1 MDSSDQRLGRSP
13 PFFTGCVTRFCA
25 VVCALLGATFWLPPA
40 SADEIRFASRR
51 DWQAWPLPGTVE
63 LTPQGA
69 LKPVAV
75 RRDINAVLNAAAFG
89 GGIRRAGSNLRD
101 ALLVMDGDRSTG
113 WHPHLDDPPE
123 SWTIEVDLGRGV
135 SARRVKLIFDPQGP
149 APSLFD
155 LLLSTGEHAVDEVDN
170 PIAEAVIYRQRER
183 FKENTRHEI
192 TYELDQS
199 FHTPIQYVRL
209 DLLALEPNT
218 RLLEVEVEAIGDNI
232 ALGMLE
238 RGGNLEVVLDAFVTQ
253 DLMPLGNA
261 QVLIDGDLSTRWF
274 VQRTI
279 QAERDVFSHIVLD
292 LGATY
297 FIDKLKIVGGVVA
310 RPGGGITAGSGQVI
324 DFFITRRSFGFN
336 FYEVLGSDGSVAPDG
351 TLIWQKY
358 YSGTATRH
366 VKEVT
371 GAATH
376 EFGLVPTRFIR
387 VLWKSWDASNRWAF
401 RGFAEELQVFG
412 EGFPQNL
419 EFRSHLIDFQSPK
432 SLNALSWEADVPPGT
447 RLELRSRS
455 GNEVENLLTYY
466 DKNGKEVTEKRYDK
480 LIPSFKGPIDTSRV
494 IGDDWS
500 AWSKLYAF
508 SGQEFQ
514 SPSPRRYAQLQ
525 MRMVTADPSV
535 ALQLDALSIAF
546 SDPLSERAVSEI
558 FPIHVLPGEETEF
571 RFFLRPRETK
581 ASGFDRLVLE
591 TPAPTRFIGALVND
605 TPLEVTDQPVE
616 AGFAVTFPQPL
627 RDNDI
632 VELRFAAQVFQQSTP
647 FVLFI
652 QDARTE
658 DSSRQRV
665 DPGDATDQVAS
676 STNVVGLPVARD
688 LLLNVVFDT
697 EVLTPNGDGINDALA
712 VHADV
717 INILEPRPWHLR
729 LYDLAGHALVER
741 SQAVTAGA
749 QHFTWDG
756 RDRAGQLVPPGLYV
770 LELHLDGDAHQQRV
784 RRVVAVVY

>member
-1 MDSSDQRLGRSP
+1 MDSFGR
-13 PFFTGCVTRFCA
+13 FVLCLCG
-25 VVCALLGATFWLPPA
+25 VVCASFSVPSA

-63 LTPQGA
+63 LTPQGG
-69 LKPVAV
+69 LKPIAA
-75 RRDINAVLNAAAFG
+75 RRNINAALNAADFG
-89 GGIRRAGSNLRD
+89 GGIRQAGSNLGD
-101 ALLVMDGDRSTG
+101 APLVMDGDLATG
-113 WHPHLDDPPE
+113 WHPHLDDPPG

-135 SARRVKLIFDPQGP
+135 SAHRVKLIFDPQGP
-149 APSLFD
+149 APALFD

-170 PIAEAVIYRQRER
+170 PIAGTVIYRQRER

-218 RLLEVEVEAIGDNI
+218 RLLEVEVEALGDNL
-232 ALGMLE
+232 ALGTLE

-253 DLMPLGNA
+253 DLIPLGNA
-261 QVLIDGDLSTRWF
+261 RVLIDGDLSTRWF
-274 VQRTI
+274 VRRTI
-279 QAERDVFSHIVLD
+279 QAERDVFSHIILD

-297 FIDKLKIVGGVVA
+297 FVDRLKIVGGVVA
-310 RPGGGITAGSGQVI
+310 RPGGGITAGSGRVI

-336 FYEVLGSDGSVAPDG
+336 FYEVLGSDGAVAPDG

-358 YSGTATRH
+358 YSGTANDY
-366 VKEVT
+366 VKQVT

-419 EFRSHLIDFQSPK
+419 EFRSHIMDFQSPK
-432 SLNALSWEADVPPGT
+432 SLNDLSWEADIPPDT
-447 RLELRSRS
+447 RLEIRSRS

-466 DKNGKEVTEKRYDK
+466 DKNGKEVTERRYNK

-494 IGDDWS
+494 IGGDWS

-525 MRMVTADPSV
+525 MRMVTEDPSV

-546 SDPLSERAVSEI
+546 SDPLSQQAVSEI
-558 FPIHVLPGEETEF
+558 FPTQVLPGEETEF
-571 RFFLRPRETK
+571 RFFLRPRETR
-581 ASGFDRLVLE
+581 ASGFDRLVVE
-591 TPAPTRFIGALVND
+591 TPTSARFIRALVND
-605 TPLEVTDQPVE
+605 APLEVEDQPVE

-627 RDNDI
+627 RDNDL

-658 DSSRQRV
+658 DASRQRV

-697 EVLTPNGDGINDALA
+697 EVLTPNGDGINDVLA
-712 VHADV
+712 VRADV

-729 LYDLAGHALVER
+729 LYDLTGYALVER

-749 QHFTWDG
+749 QDFTWDG
-756 RDRAGQLVPPGLYV
+756 RDRAGQLVPPGLYL

-784 RRVVAVVY
+784 RRVISVVY

>member
-1 MDSSDQRLGRSP
+1 MDAVGRRRIAIRRSASQIVQS
-13 PFFTGCVTRFCA
+13 F
-25 VVCALLGATFWLPPA
+25 VCALLGAICWLPSA
-40 SADEIRFASRR
+40 SADEIRFTSRR

-63 LTPQGA
+63 LTPQGG
-69 LKPVAV
+69 LKPIAA
-75 RRDINAVLNAAAFG
+75 RRDINASLNAEAFG

-101 ALLVMDGDRSTG
+101 APLVMDGDLSTG

-123 SWTIEVDLGRGV
+123 SWNIEVDLGRGV
-135 SARRVKLIFDPQGP
+135 SARRVKLSFDPQGP
-149 APSLFD
+149 APALFD

-170 PIAEAVIYRQRER
+170 PIAGTVIYRQRER

-209 DLLALEPNT
+209 DLLALEPDT
-218 RLLEVEVEAIGDNI
+218 RLLEVEVEALGDNL
-232 ALGMLE
+232 ALGTLE

-253 DLMPLGNA
+253 DLIPLGNA
-261 QVLIDGDLSTRWF
+261 RVLIDGDLSTRWF
-274 VQRTI
+274 VRRTI
-279 QAERDVFSHIVLD
+279 QAERDVFSHIILD

-297 FIDKLKIVGGVVA
+297 FVDKLKIVGGVVA
-310 RPGGGITAGSGQVI
+310 RPGGGITAGSGRVI

-336 FYEVLGSDGSVAPDG
+336 FYEVLGSDGSIAPDG

-358 YSGTATRH
+358 YSGTANEY
-366 VKEVT
+366 VKQVT

-412 EGFPQNL
+412 AGFPQNL
-419 EFRSHLIDFQSPK
+419 EFRSHIIDFQSPK
-432 SLNALSWEADVPPGT
+432 SLNALSWEADIPPGA
-447 RLELRSRS
+447 RLEIRSRS

-466 DKNGKEVTEKRYDK
+466 DKNGKEVTERRYDK

-494 IGDDWS
+494 IGGDWS

-514 SPSPRRYAQLQ
+514 SPSPRHYAQLQ
-525 MRMVTADPSV
+525 MRMVTEDPSV
-535 ALQLDALSIAF
+535 ALQLNALSIAF
-546 SDPLSERAVSEI
+546 SDPLSQRAVSEI
-558 FPIHVLPGEETEF
+558 FPTEVPPGEETEF
-571 RFFLRPRETK
+571 RFFLRPRETR
-581 ASGFDRLVLE
+581 ASGFDRLVVE
-591 TPAPTRFIGALVND
+591 TPTPARFIRALVND
-605 TPLEVTDQPVE
+605 APLEVEDQPVE

-627 RDNDI
+627 RDNDL

-658 DSSRQRV
+658 DVSRQRV

-697 EVLTPNGDGINDALA
+697 AVLTPNGDSINDVLA
-712 VHADV
+712 VGADV

-741 SQAVTAGA
+741 SQTVTAGA
-749 QHFTWDG
+749 QDFAWNG
-756 RDRAGQLVPPGLYV
+756 RDQAGQLVPPGLYL

-784 RRVVAVVY
+784 RRVVSVVY

>member
-1 MDSSDQRLGRSP
+1 MAIFVKSRY
-13 PFFTGCVTRFCA
+13 CVLICTVLSVPA
-25 VVCALLGATFWLPPA
+25 A

-51 DWQAWPLPGTVE
+51 DWQAWSLPGTVE

-69 LKPVAV
+69 LKPVAA
-75 RRDINAVLNAAAFG
+75 RRDINAALNAAAFG
-89 GGIRRAGSNLRD
+89 GGIRAAGSNLR
-101 ALLVMDGDRSTG
+101 AAPLVMDGDLSTG
-113 WHPHLDDPPE
+113 WSPRMDDPPE
-123 SWTIEVDLGRGV
+123 NWNIEVDLGRGV

-149 APSLFD
+149 APALFN

-170 PIAEAVIYRQRER
+170 PIAGTVIYRQRER

-209 DLLALEPNT
+209 DLLALDPNT
-218 RLLEVEVEAIGDNI
+218 RLLEVEVEALGDNL
-232 ALGMLE
+232 ALGTLE

-253 DLMPLGNA
+253 DLIPLGNA
-261 QVLIDGDLSTRWF
+261 RVLIDGDLSTRWF
-274 VQRTI
+274 VRRTI
-279 QAERDVFSHIVLD
+279 QAERDVFSHIILD

-297 FIDKLKIVGGVVA
+297 FVDKLKIVGGVVA
-310 RPGGGITAGSGQVI
+310 RPGGGITGGSGRFV
-324 DFFITRRSFGFN
+324 DFFVTLRSFGFN

-358 YSGTATRH
+358 YSGTANDY
-366 VKEVT
+366 VKKVT

-419 EFRSHLIDFQSPK
+419 EFRSHIMDFQSTK

-447 RLELRSRS
+447 RLEIRSRS

-466 DKNGKEVTEKRYDK
+466 DKNGKEVTERKYNK

-494 IGDDWS
+494 IGGDWS

-514 SPSPRRYAQLQ
+514 SPSPRRYAQIQ
-525 MRMVTADPSV
+525 MRMVTEDPSV

-546 SDPLSERAVSEI
+546 SDPLSQRAVSEI
-558 FPIHVLPGEETEF
+558 FPTEVMPGKETEF

-581 ASGFDRLVLE
+581 ASGFDHLVVE
-591 TPAPTRFIGALVND
+591 TPTPTRFIRALVND
-605 TPLEVTDQPVE
+605 APLEVENEPVE

-627 RDNDI
+627 RDNDL

-658 DSSRQRV
+658 DVSRQRV

-688 LLLNVVFDT
+688 LLLNVVLDA

-712 VHADV
+712 VRADV

-729 LYDLAGHALVER
+729 LYDLAGHALVAR
-741 SQAVTAGA
+741 SQAVTAGTRD
-749 QHFTWDG
+749 FTWDG
-756 RDRAGQLVPPGLYV
+756 RDQAGQLVPPGLYV

-784 RRVVAVVY
+784 RRVVSVVY

>member
-1 MDSSDQRLGRSP
+1 MAIFVKCLTRY
-13 PFFTGCVTRFCA
+13 CVLVGTVLSVLSA
-25 VVCALLGATFWLPPA
+25 N
-40 SADEIRFASRR
+40 ADELRFASRR

-69 LKPVAV
+69 LKPIAA
-75 RRDINAVLNAAAFG
+75 RRDINAALNAAAFG
-89 GGIRRAGSNLRD
+89 GGIRAAGSNLR
-101 ALLVMDGDRSTG
+101 AAPLVMDGDLSTG
-113 WHPHLDDPPE
+113 WHPLMDDPPE
-123 SWTIEVDLGRGV
+123 SWNIEVDLGRGV
-135 SARRVKLIFDPQGP
+135 SAHRVKLIFDPQGP
-149 APSLFD
+149 APALFD

-170 PIAEAVIYRQRER
+170 PIAGTVIYRQRER

-218 RLLEVEVEAIGDNI
+218 RLLEVEVEALGDNL
-232 ALGMLE
+232 ALGTLE

-253 DLMPLGNA
+253 DLIPLGNA
-261 QVLIDGDLSTRWF
+261 RVLIDGDLSTRWF
-274 VQRTI
+274 VRRTI

-297 FIDKLKIVGGVVA
+297 FVDKLKIVGGVVA
-310 RPGGGITAGSGQVI
+310 RPGGGITGGSGRFV
-324 DFFITRRSFGFN
+324 DFFVTLRSFGFN
-336 FYEVLGSDGSVAPDG
+336 FYEVLGSDGSLAPDG

-358 YSGTATRH
+358 YSGTANDY
-366 VKEVT
+366 VKKVT

-419 EFRSHLIDFQSPK
+419 EFRSHIMDFQRTK
-432 SLNALSWEADVPPGT
+432 SLNAVSWEADIPPGT
-447 RLELRSRS
+447 RLEIRSRS

-466 DKNGKEVTEKRYDK
+466 DKNGKEVTERKYNK

-494 IGDDWS
+494 IGGDWS

-525 MRMVTADPSV
+525 MRMVTEDPSV
-535 ALQLDALSIAF
+535 ALQLDALTIAF

-558 FPIHVLPGEETEF
+558 FPTEVRPGEETEF
-571 RFFLRPRETK
+571 RFFLRPRQTK
-581 ASGFDRLVLE
+581 ASGFDRLVVE
-591 TPAPTRFIGALVND
+591 TPTPTRFIRALVND
-605 TPLEVTDQPVE
+605 EPLEVENEPVE

-627 RDNDI
+627 RDDDL

-658 DSSRQRV
+658 DVSRQRV

-688 LLLNVVFDT
+688 LLLNVVFDN

-712 VHADV
+712 IRADV

-741 SQAVTAGA
+741 SQAVTAGT
-749 QHFTWDG
+749 QDFTWDG
-756 RDRAGQLVPPGLYV
+756 RDQAGQLVPPGLYL

-784 RRVVAVVY
+784 RRVISVVY

>member
-1 MDSSDQRLGRSP
+1 MASCDPRLSSW
-13 PFFTGCVTRFCA
+13 CVTRYGA
-25 VVCALLGATFWLPPA
+25 VICALLGWLPPA
-40 SADEIRFASRR
+40 SADELRFASRR
-51 DWQAWPLPGTVE
+51 DWQAWSLPGTVE
-63 LTPQGA
+63 LTPQGG

-75 RRDINAVLNAAAFG
+75 RRDINAALNAAAFG

-101 ALLVMDGDRSTG
+101 TPLVMDGDRATG
-113 WHPHLDDPPE
+113 WRPHQDDPPA
-123 SWTIEVDLGRGV
+123 SWTLEVDLGRGV

-149 APSLFD
+149 APALFD

-170 PIAEAVIYRQRER
+170 PIAETVIYRQRER
-183 FKENTRHEI
+183 FKENTRHEV
-192 TYELDQS
+192 TYELDQP

-209 DLLALEPNT
+209 DLLALEPGT
-218 RLLEVEVEAIGDNI
+218 RLLEVKVEALGDNL
-232 ALGMLE
+232 ALWMLD

-253 DLMPLGNA
+253 DLIPLGNA

-274 VQRTI
+274 VRRTI
-279 QAERDVFSHIVLD
+279 QAERDVFSHIILD

-310 RPGGGITAGSGQVI
+310 RPGGGITAGSGRVI

-351 TLIWQKY
+351 SLIWQKY
-358 YSGTATRH
+358 YSGTASQH

-412 EGFPQNL
+412 EGFPHNL
-419 EFRSHLIDFQSPK
+419 EFRSHIMDFERVK
-432 SLNALSWEADVPPGT
+432 SLNALSWEADIPPGT

-455 GNEVENLLTYY
+455 GNQVENLLTYY
-466 DKNGKEVTEKRYDK
+466 DKNGKQVSKRRYDK
-480 LIPSFKGPIDTSRV
+480 LIPSFKGPIDTAEV

-508 SGQEFQ
+508 SGQAFQ

-525 MRMVTADPSV
+525 LRMVTADPSV

-546 SDPLSERAVSEI
+546 SDPLSQDAVSEI
-558 FPIHVLPGEETEF
+558 FPTEVLPGEETEF
-571 RFFLRPRETK
+571 RFFLRPRQTR
-581 ASGFDRLVLE
+581 ASGFDRLVVE
-591 TPAPTRFIGALVND
+591 TPTRTRFIRALVND
-605 TPLEVTDQPVE
+605 APSAVAAQPAE
-616 AGFAVTFPQPL
+616 AGFAVTFPQSL
-627 RDNDI
+627 RDDDL
-632 VELRFAAQVFQQSTP
+632 VELRFAARVFQQSTP

-658 DSSRQRV
+658 DASRQRV

-688 LLLNVVFDT
+688 LLLNVAFDAQ
-697 EVLTPNGDGINDALA
+697 VLTPNGDGINDALT
-712 VHADV
+712 VRADV
-717 INILEPRPWHLR
+717 INLLAPRPWHLR
-729 LYDLAGHALVER
+729 LYDLAGRVLVER
-741 SQAVTAGA
+741 TQAVTAGV

-756 RDRAGQLVPPGLYV
+756 RDQAGHRVPPGLYL

-784 RRVVAVVY
+784 RRVVSVVY

>member
-1 MDSSDQRLGRSP
+1 MAIFVKCLTRY
-13 PFFTGCVTRFCA
+13 CVLVGT
-25 VVCALLGATFWLPPA
+25 VLSVPPA
-40 SADEIRFASRR
+40 NADELRFASRR

-63 LTPQGA
+63 LTPQGG
-69 LKPVAV
+69 LKPIAA
-75 RRDINAVLNAAAFG
+75 RRDINAALNAAAFG
-89 GGIRRAGSNLRD
+89 GGIRAAGSNLR
-101 ALLVMDGDRSTG
+101 AAPLVMDGDLSTG
-113 WHPHLDDPPE
+113 WSPRMDDPPE
-123 SWTIEVDLGRGV
+123 SWNIEVNLGRGV

-149 APSLFD
+149 APPLFD

-170 PIAEAVIYRQRER
+170 PIAGTVIYRQRER

-218 RLLEVEVEAIGDNI
+218 RLLEVEVEALGDNL
-232 ALGMLE
+232 ALGTLE

-253 DLMPLGNA
+253 DLIPLGNA
-261 QVLIDGDLSTRWF
+261 RVLIDGDLSTRWF
-274 VQRTI
+274 VRRTI
-279 QAERDVFSHIVLD
+279 QAERDVFSHIILD

-297 FIDKLKIVGGVVA
+297 FVDKLKIVGGVVA
-310 RPGGGITAGSGQVI
+310 RPGGGITAGSGRTI
-324 DFFITRRSFGFN
+324 AFFVTRRSFGFN

-358 YSGTATRH
+358 YSGTASEH
-366 VKEVT
+366 VKKVT

-419 EFRSHLIDFQSPK
+419 EFRSHIMDFQRTK
-432 SLNALSWEADVPPGT
+432 SLNVVSWEADVPPGT
-447 RLELRSRS
+447 RLEIRSRS

-466 DKNGKEVTEKRYDK
+466 DKNGKEVSKRRYDK

-494 IGDDWS
+494 IGGDWS

-525 MRMVTADPSV
+525 MRMVTEDPSV
-535 ALQLDALSIAF
+535 ALQLDALTIAF

-558 FPIHVLPGEETEF
+558 FPTEVLPGEETEF
-571 RFFLRPRETK
+571 RFFLRPRQTK
-581 ASGFDRLVLE
+581 ASGFDRLVVE
-591 TPAPTRFIGALVND
+591 TPTPTRFIRALVND
-605 TPLEVTDQPVE
+605 APLAVENEPVE

-627 RDNDI
+627 RDDDL

-658 DSSRQRV
+658 DVSRQRV
-665 DPGDATDQVAS
+665 GPGDATDQVAS

-688 LLLNVVFDT
+688 LLLNVVFDN
-697 EVLTPNGDGINDALA
+697 EVLTPNGDGINDAFA
-712 VHADV
+712 IRADV

-749 QHFTWDG
+749 QGFTWDG
-756 RDRAGQLVPPGLYV
+756 RDQAGQLVPPGLYL

-784 RRVVAVVY
+784 RRVISVVY

>member
-1 MDSSDQRLGRSP
+1 MDSSDQRVGRSVL
-13 PFFTGCVTRFCA
+13 FVGCV
-25 VVCALLGATFWLPPA
+25 VVCAFFSVPTAC
-40 SADEIRFASRR
+40 ADEIRFASRR

-69 LKPVAV
+69 LKPIVA
-75 RRDINAVLNAAAFG
+75 RRDINAALNAAAFG

-101 ALLVMDGDRSTG
+101 APLVMDGDRSTG
-113 WHPHLDDPPE
+113 WHPHLDDPPA
-123 SWTIEVDLGRGV
+123 SWNIEVDLGRGV

-149 APSLFD
+149 APALFD

-170 PIAEAVIYRQRER
+170 PIAGTVIYRRRER
-183 FKENTRHEI
+183 FKENVRHEI

-209 DLLALEPNT
+209 DLLALEPNI
-218 RLLEVEVEAIGDNI
+218 RLLEVEVEALGDNL
-232 ALGMLE
+232 ALGTLE

-253 DLMPLGNA
+253 DLIPLGNT

-274 VQRTI
+274 VRRTI

-297 FIDKLKIVGGVVA
+297 FVDKLKIVGGVVA
-310 RPGGGITAGSGQVI
+310 RPGGGITSGSGRTI
-324 DFFITRRSFGFN
+324 AFFITRRSFGFN

-358 YSGTATRH
+358 YSGTASEH
-366 VKEVT
+366 VKKVT
-371 GAATH
+371 GTATH

-419 EFRSHLIDFQSPK
+419 EFRSHIMDFQSPK
-432 SLNALSWEADVPPGT
+432 SLNALSWEADIPPST

-466 DKNGKEVTEKRYDK
+466 DKNGKEVTERKYNK
-480 LIPSFKGPIDTSRV
+480 LIPSFKGPIDTSQV
-494 IGDDWS
+494 IGGDWS

-525 MRMVTADPSV
+525 MRMVTEDPAV
-535 ALQLDALSIAF
+535 ALQLDELSIAF
-546 SDPLSERAVSEI
+546 SDPLSQSAVSEI
-558 FPIHVLPGEETEF
+558 FPTHVSPGEATEF

-581 ASGFDRLVLE
+581 ASGFNRLVLE
-591 TPAPTRFIGALVND
+591 TPTPTRFIGALVND
-605 TPLEVTDQPVE
+605 ASLEVTDQPVE
-616 AGFAVTFPQPL
+616 AGFAVTFPEPL
-627 RDNDI
+627 RDGDL

-658 DSSRQRV
+658 DASRQRV

-697 EVLTPNGDGINDALA
+697 EVLTPNGDGINDVLA
-712 VHADV
+712 VRAHV

-729 LYDLAGHALVER
+729 LYDLAGHALIER

-749 QHFTWDG
+749 QDFTWDG
-756 RDRAGQLVPPGLYV
+756 RDQAGQLVPPGLYV

-784 RRVVAVVY
+784 RRVISVVY

>member
-1 MDSSDQRLGRSP
+1 MDSSDRCLGHVL
-13 PFFTGCVTRFCA
+13 FTGCV
-25 VVCALLGATFWLPPA
+25 VVCAFFSASPA
-40 SADEIRFASRR
+40 SADEMRFASRR
-51 DWQAWPLPGTVE
+51 DWQTWPLPGTVE
-63 LTPQGA
+63 LTPQGG
-69 LKPVAV
+69 LKPVAA
-75 RRDINAVLNAAAFG
+75 RRDINATLNAAAFG
-89 GGIRRAGSNLRD
+89 GGIRSAGSNLRD
-101 ALLVMDGDRSTG
+101 ARLVMDGDLATG
-113 WHPHLDDPPE
+113 WSPHLDDPPE

-135 SARRVKLIFDPQGP
+135 SARRIKLIFDPQGP
-149 APSLFD
+149 APPLFD

-170 PIAEAVIYRQRER
+170 PIAESVIYRQRER

-218 RLLEVEVEAIGDNI
+218 RLLEVEVEALGDNL
-232 ALGMLE
+232 ALGTLE

-253 DLMPLGNA
+253 DLIPLGNA

-274 VQRTI
+274 VRRTI

-297 FIDKLKIVGGVVA
+297 FVDKLKIVGGVVA
-310 RPGGGITAGSGQVI
+310 RPGGGITAGSGRVI

-358 YSGTATRH
+358 YSGTASEH
-366 VKEVT
+366 VKQVI

-419 EFRSHLIDFQSPK
+419 DFRSHIIDFQSPK
-432 SLNALSWEADVPPGT
+432 SLNAVSWEADIPLGT

-455 GNEVENLLTYY
+455 GNEVENLLTYH
-466 DKNGKEVTEKRYDK
+466 DKNGKEVTERKYNK
-480 LIPSFKGPIDTSRV
+480 LIPSFKGPIDTSQV
-494 IGDDWS
+494 IGGDWS

-525 MRMVTADPSV
+525 MRMVTADPAV
-535 ALQLDALSIAF
+535 ALQLDELSITF
-546 SDPLSERAVSEI
+546 SDPLSQRAVSEI
-558 FPIHVLPGEETEF
+558 FPTQVLPGEETEF

-591 TPAPTRFIGALVND
+591 TPTPTRFIRALVND
-605 TPLEVTDQPVE
+605 EPLEVTDQPVE
-616 AGFAVTFPQPL
+616 AGFAVTFSQPL
-627 RDNDI
+627 RDNDL

-658 DSSRQRV
+658 DVSRQRV

-712 VHADV
+712 VRADV

-741 SQAVTAGA
+741 LQTVTAGA
-749 QHFTWDG
+749 QDFTWDG
-756 RDRAGQLVPPGLYV
+756 RDQAGQLVPPGLYV

-784 RRVVAVVY
+784 RRVVSVVY

>member
-1 MDSSDQRLGRSP
+1 MDSSDRCLGRSVL
-13 PFFTGCVTRFCA
+13 FTGCA
-25 VVCALLGATFWLPPA
+25 VVCAFLSVLPA
-40 SADEIRFASRR
+40 SADELRFASRR

-69 LKPVAV
+69 LKPIAA
-75 RRDINAVLNAAAFG
+75 RRDINAALNAGAFG

-101 ALLVMDGDRSTG
+101 APLVVDGDRSTG
-113 WHPHLDDPPE
+113 WSPHLDDPPE
-123 SWTIEVDLGRGV
+123 SWNIEVNLGRGV

-149 APSLFD
+149 APALFD

-170 PIAEAVIYRQRER
+170 PIAGTVVYRQRER

-209 DLLALEPNT
+209 ELLALEPNI
-218 RLLEVEVEAIGDNI
+218 RLLEVEVEALGDNL
-232 ALGMLE
+232 ALGTLE

-253 DLMPLGNA
+253 DLIPLGNA
-261 QVLIDGDLSTRWF
+261 RVLIDGDLSTRWF
-274 VQRTI
+274 VRRTI

-297 FIDKLKIVGGVVA
+297 FVDQLKIVGGVVA
-310 RPGGGITAGSGQVI
+310 RPGGGITGGSGRFV
-324 DFFITRRSFGFN
+324 DFFVTLRSFGFN
-336 FYEVLGSDGSVAPDG
+336 FYEVLGSDGSLAPDG

-358 YSGTATRH
+358 YSGTANEY
-366 VKEVT
+366 VKKVT
-371 GAATH
+371 GVATH

-419 EFRSHLIDFQSPK
+419 EFRSHIMDFQGPK
-432 SLNALSWEADVPPGT
+432 SFNAVSWEADIPPGT

-466 DKNGKEVTEKRYDK
+466 DKNGKEVTERKYNK
-480 LIPSFKGPIDTSRV
+480 LIPSFKGPIDTSQV
-494 IGDDWS
+494 IGGDWS

-525 MRMVTADPSV
+525 MRMVTEDPAV

-546 SDPLSERAVSEI
+546 SDPLSQRAVSEI
-558 FPIHVLPGEETEF
+558 FPTQVLPGEETEF
-571 RFFLRPRETK
+571 RFFLRPHETK
-581 ASGFDRLVLE
+581 ASGFDRLVVE
-591 TPAPTRFIGALVND
+591 TPTPTRFIRALVND
-605 TPLEVTDQPVE
+605 EPLEVTNQPVE

-627 RDNDI
+627 RDDDL

-658 DSSRQRV
+658 DASRQRV

-688 LLLNVVFDT
+688 LLLNIVFDA
-697 EVLTPNGDGINDALA
+697 EVLTPNGDGINDVLA
-712 VHADV
+712 VRADV

-729 LYDLAGHALVER
+729 LYDLAGYALVER

-749 QHFTWDG
+749 QDFTWDG
-756 RDRAGQLVPPGLYV
+756 RDQAGQLVPPGLYL
-770 LELHLDGDAHQQRV
+770 LELHLDGDAHQQRI
-784 RRVVAVVY
+784 RRVVSVVY

>member
-1 MDSSDQRLGRSP
+1 
-13 PFFTGCVTRFCA
+13 
-25 VVCALLGATFWLPPA
+25 
-40 SADEIRFASRR
+40 
-51 DWQAWPLPGTVE
+51 
-63 LTPQGA
+63 
-69 LKPVAV
+69 
-75 RRDINAVLNAAAFG
+75 
-89 GGIRRAGSNLRD
+89 
-101 ALLVMDGDRSTG
+101 MDGDRATG
-113 WHPHLDDPPE
+113 WRPQLDDPPAN
-123 SWTIEVDLGRGV
+123 WTLEIDLGRGV

-149 APSLFD
+149 APALFD

-170 PIAEAVIYRQRER
+170 PIAETVIYRQRER

-192 TYELDQS
+192 TYELDQP

-209 DLLALEPNT
+209 DLLALEPGT
-218 RLLEVEVEAIGDNI
+218 RLLEVEVEALGDNL
-232 ALGMLE
+232 ALWMLA

-253 DLMPLGNA
+253 DLIPLGNA

-274 VQRTI
+274 VRRTI

-351 TLIWQKY
+351 SLIWQKY
-358 YSGTATRH
+358 YAGTASQH

-412 EGFPQNL
+412 EGFPHNL
-419 EFRSHLIDFQSPK
+419 EFRSHIMDFERVK
-432 SLNALSWEADVPPGT
+432 SLNALSWEADIPPGT

-455 GNEVENLLTYY
+455 GNQVENLLTYY
-466 DKNGKEVTEKRYDK
+466 DKNGKQVSKRRYDK
-480 LIPSFKGPIDTSRV
+480 LIPSFKGPIDTAEV

-508 SGQEFQ
+508 SGQAFQ

-546 SDPLSERAVSEI
+546 SEPLSQRAVSEI
-558 FPIHVLPGEETEF
+558 FPTEVLPGEETEF
-571 RFFLRPRETK
+571 RFFLRPRQTR

-591 TPAPTRFIGALVND
+591 TPTPTRFMRALVND
-605 TPLEVTDQPVE
+605 APSEVAAEPVE

-627 RDNDI
+627 RDADL

-658 DSSRQRV
+658 DASRQRV
-665 DPGDATDQVAS
+665 DPGDATDQIAS

-688 LLLNVVFDT
+688 LLLNVAFDAQ
-697 EVLTPNGDGINDALA
+697 VLTPNGDGINDMLT
-712 VHADV
+712 VRADV
-717 INILEPRPWHLR
+717 INLLAPRPWHLR
-729 LYDLAGHALVER
+729 LYDLAGRVLVER
-741 SQAVTAGA
+741 TQAVTAGT

-756 RDRAGQLVPPGLYV
+756 RDQAGHRVPPGLY
-770 LELHLDGDAHQQRV
+770 LLDLHLDGDAHQQRV
-784 RRVVAVVY
+784 RRVISVVY

>member
-1 MDSSDQRLGRSP
+1 MDSSDRCLGRSVL
-13 PFFTGCVTRFCA
+13 FTGCV
-25 VVCALLGATFWLPPA
+25 VVCAFFSVPPA

-69 LKPVAV
+69 LKPIAA
-75 RRDINAVLNAAAFG
+75 RRNINASLNAEAFG

-101 ALLVMDGDRSTG
+101 APLVMDGDLSTG

-123 SWTIEVDLGRGV
+123 SWNIEVDLGRGV
-135 SARRVKLIFDPQGP
+135 SARRVKLIFDAEGP
-149 APSLFD
+149 APALFD

-170 PIAEAVIYRQRER
+170 PIAGTVVYRQRER

-218 RLLEVEVEAIGDNI
+218 RLLEVEVEALGDNL
-232 ALGMLE
+232 ALGTLE

-253 DLMPLGNA
+253 DLIPLGNA

-274 VQRTI
+274 VRRTI

-297 FIDKLKIVGGVVA
+297 FVDKLKIVGGVVA
-310 RPGGGITAGSGQVI
+310 RPGGGITAGSGRTI
-324 DFFITRRSFGFN
+324 AFFVTRRSFGFN

-351 TLIWQKY
+351 SLIWQKY
-358 YSGTATRH
+358 YSGTASEH
-366 VKEVT
+366 VKKVT

-376 EFGLVPTRFIR
+376 AFGLVPTRFIR
-387 VLWKSWDASNRWAF
+387 VLWKSWDASNRWVF

-419 EFRSHLIDFQSPK
+419 EFRSHIMDFQSPK
-432 SLNALSWEADVPPGT
+432 SLNALSWEADIPPGT

-466 DKNGKEVTEKRYDK
+466 DKNGKEVTKRRYDK
-480 LIPSFKGPIDTSRV
+480 LIASFKGPIDTSRV
-494 IGDDWS
+494 IGGDWS

-514 SPSPRRYAQLQ
+514 SPSPRRYAQIQ
-525 MRMVTADPSV
+525 MRMVTADPAV

-546 SDPLSERAVSEI
+546 SDPLSQRAVSEI
-558 FPIHVLPGEETEF
+558 FPTQVLPGEETEF

-581 ASGFDRLVLE
+581 ASGFDRLVVE
-591 TPAPTRFIGALVND
+591 TPTPTRFIRALVND
-605 TPLEVTDQPVE
+605 APLEVTDQSVE

-627 RDNDI
+627 RDNDL

-658 DSSRQRV
+658 DASRQRV

-688 LLLNVVFDT
+688 LLLNVVFDA
-697 EVLTPNGDGINDALA
+697 EVLTPNGDGINDVLA
-712 VHADV
+712 VRADV

-729 LYDLAGHALVER
+729 LYNLAGHALVER
-741 SQAVTAGA
+741 SQAVTAGT
-749 QHFTWDG
+749 QDFTWDG
-756 RDRAGQLVPPGLYV
+756 RDQAGQLVPPGLYV

-784 RRVVAVVY
+784 RRVVSVVY

>member
-1 MDSSDQRLGRSP
+1 MAIFVKSRY
-13 PFFTGCVTRFCA
+13 CVLICTVLSVPA
-25 VVCALLGATFWLPPA
+25 A

-51 DWQAWPLPGTVE
+51 DWQAWSLPGTVE

-69 LKPVAV
+69 LKPVAA
-75 RRDINAVLNAAAFG
+75 RRDINAALNAAAFG
-89 GGIRRAGSNLRD
+89 GGIRAAGSNLR
-101 ALLVMDGDRSTG
+101 AAPLVMDGDLSTG
-113 WHPHLDDPPE
+113 WSPRMDDPPE
-123 SWTIEVDLGRGV
+123 NWNIEVDLGRGV

-149 APSLFD
+149 APALFN

-170 PIAEAVIYRQRER
+170 PIAGTVIYRQRER

-209 DLLALEPNT
+209 DLLALDPNT
-218 RLLEVEVEAIGDNI
+218 RLLEVEVEALGDNL
-232 ALGMLE
+232 ALGTLE

-253 DLMPLGNA
+253 DLIPLGNA
-261 QVLIDGDLSTRWF
+261 RVLIDGDLSTRWF
-274 VQRTI
+274 VRRTI
-279 QAERDVFSHIVLD
+279 QAERDVFSHIILD

-297 FIDKLKIVGGVVA
+297 FVDKLKIVGGVVA
-310 RPGGGITAGSGQVI
+310 RPGGGITGGSGRFV
-324 DFFITRRSFGFN
+324 DFFVTLRSFGFN

-358 YSGTATRH
+358 YSGTANDY
-366 VKEVT
+366 VKKVT

-419 EFRSHLIDFQSPK
+419 EFRSHIMDFQSTK

-447 RLELRSRS
+447 RLEIRSRS

-466 DKNGKEVTEKRYDK
+466 DKNGKEVTERKYNK

-494 IGDDWS
+494 IGGDWS

-525 MRMVTADPSV
+525 MRMVTEDPSV
-535 ALQLDALSIAF
+535 ALQLDALTIAF

-558 FPIHVLPGEETEF
+558 FPTEVLPGEETEF
-571 RFFLRPRETK
+571 RFFLRPRQTK
-581 ASGFDRLVLE
+581 ASGFDRLVVE
-591 TPAPTRFIGALVND
+591 TPTPTRFIRALVNNA
-605 TPLEVTDQPVE
+605 PLEVEDQPVE

-627 RDNDI
+627 RDDDL

-652 QDARTE
+652 QDAHTE
-658 DSSRQRV
+658 DVSRQRV

-688 LLLNVVFDT
+688 LLLNVVFDN

-712 VHADV
+712 VRADV

-749 QHFTWDG
+749 QDFTWDG
-756 RDRAGQLVPPGLYV
+756 RDQAGQRVPPGLYL

-784 RRVVAVVY
+784 RRVVSVVY

>member
-1 MDSSDQRLGRSP
+1 MDSSDRCLGRSVL
-13 PFFTGCVTRFCA
+13 FVGCV
-25 VVCALLGATFWLPPA
+25 VVCAFFSVPPA

-51 DWQAWPLPGTVE
+51 DWQAWSLPGTVE

-69 LKPVAV
+69 LKPIAA
-75 RRDINAVLNAAAFG
+75 RRDINAALNAADFG

-101 ALLVMDGDRSTG
+101 APLVMDGDLSTG

-123 SWTIEVDLGRGV
+123 SWNLEVNLGRGV

-149 APSLFD
+149 APALFD

-170 PIAEAVIYRQRER
+170 PIAGTVVYRQRER

-209 DLLALEPNT
+209 DLLAFEPDT
-218 RLLEVEVEAIGDNI
+218 RLLEVEVEALGDNL
-232 ALGMLE
+232 ALGTLE

-253 DLMPLGNA
+253 DLIPLGNA
-261 QVLIDGDLSTRWF
+261 RVLIDGDLSTRWF
-274 VQRTI
+274 VRRTI

-297 FIDKLKIVGGVVA
+297 FVDKLKIVGGVVA
-310 RPGGGITAGSGQVI
+310 RPGGGITGGSGRFV
-324 DFFITRRSFGFN
+324 DFFVTLRSFGFN
-336 FYEVLGSDGSVAPDG
+336 FYEVLGSDGSLAPDG

-358 YSGTATRH
+358 YSGTANEY
-366 VKEVT
+366 VKKVK
-371 GAATH
+371 GVATH

-387 VLWKSWDASNRWAF
+387 VLWKSWDASNRWVF

-419 EFRSHLIDFQSPK
+419 EFRSHIMDFQSPK
-432 SLNALSWEADVPPGT
+432 SLNAVSWEADIPPGT
-447 RLELRSRS
+447 RLEIRSRS

-466 DKNGKEVTEKRYDK
+466 DKNGKEVTERKYNK
-480 LIPSFKGPIDTSRV
+480 LIPSFKGPIDTSQV
-494 IGDDWS
+494 IGGDWS

-525 MRMVTADPSV
+525 MRMVTADPAV
-535 ALQLDALSIAF
+535 ALQLDELSIAF
-546 SDPLSERAVSEI
+546 SDPLSQSAVSEI
-558 FPIHVLPGEETEF
+558 FPTQVPPGEETEF

-591 TPAPTRFIGALVND
+591 TPTPTRFIRALVND
-605 TPLEVTDQPVE
+605 EPLEVEDQPVE

-627 RDNDI
+627 RDDDLI
-632 VELRFAAQVFQQSTP
+632 ELRFAAQVFQQSTP

-658 DSSRQRV
+658 DTSRQRV

-697 EVLTPNGDGINDALA
+697 GVLTPNGDGINDALA
-712 VHADV
+712 VRADV

-729 LYDLAGHALVER
+729 LYNLAGHALVER

-749 QHFTWDG
+749 QDFTWDG
-756 RDRAGQLVPPGLYV
+756 RDQAGQLVPPGLYL
-770 LELHLDGDAHQQRV
+770 LELHLDGDAHQQRI
-784 RRVVAVVY
+784 RRVVSVVY

>member
-1 MDSSDQRLGRSP
+1 MAIFVKSRY
-13 PFFTGCVTRFCA
+13 CVLVCA
-25 VVCALLGATFWLPPA
+25 VLSVLSAN
-40 SADEIRFASRR
+40 ADEIRFASRR
-51 DWQAWPLPGTVE
+51 DWQAWSLPGTVE
-63 LTPQGA
+63 LTPQGG
-69 LKPVAV
+69 LKPIAA
-75 RRDINAVLNAAAFG
+75 RRNINAALNAAAFG
-89 GGIRRAGSNLRD
+89 GGIRAAGSNLR
-101 ALLVMDGDRSTG
+101 AAPLVMDGDISTG

-123 SWTIEVDLGRGV
+123 SWNIEVDLGRGV

-149 APSLFD
+149 APPLFD

-170 PIAEAVIYRQRER
+170 PIAGTVIYRQRER

-209 DLLALEPNT
+209 DLLALDPNT
-218 RLLEVEVEAIGDNI
+218 RLLEVEVEALGDNL
-232 ALGMLE
+232 ALGTLE

-253 DLMPLGNA
+253 DLIPLGNA
-261 QVLIDGDLSTRWF
+261 RVLIDGDLSTRWF
-274 VQRTI
+274 VRRTI
-279 QAERDVFSHIVLD
+279 QAERDVFSHIILD

-297 FIDKLKIVGGVVA
+297 FVDKLKIVGGVVA
-310 RPGGGITAGSGQVI
+310 RPGGGITGGSGRFV
-324 DFFITRRSFGFN
+324 DFFVTLRSFGFN

-358 YSGTATRH
+358 YSGTANDY
-366 VKEVT
+366 VKKVT

-419 EFRSHLIDFQSPK
+419 EFRSHIMDFQSTK

-447 RLELRSRS
+447 RLEIRSRS

-466 DKNGKEVTEKRYDK
+466 DKNGKEVTERKYNK

-494 IGDDWS
+494 IGGDWS

-514 SPSPRRYAQLQ
+514 SPSPRRYAQIQ
-525 MRMVTADPSV
+525 MRMVTEDPSV

-546 SDPLSERAVSEI
+546 SDPLSQRAVSEI
-558 FPIHVLPGEETEF
+558 FPTEVMPGKETEF

-581 ASGFDRLVLE
+581 ASGFDHLVVE
-591 TPAPTRFIGALVND
+591 TPTPTRFIRALVND
-605 TPLEVTDQPVE
+605 APLEVENEPVE

-627 RDNDI
+627 RDNDL

-658 DSSRQRV
+658 DVSRQRV

-688 LLLNVVFDT
+688 LLLNVVLDA

-712 VHADV
+712 VRADV

-729 LYDLAGHALVER
+729 LYDLAGHALVAR
-741 SQAVTAGA
+741 SQAVTAGTRD
-749 QHFTWDG
+749 FTWDG
-756 RDRAGQLVPPGLYV
+756 RDQAGQLVPPGLYV

-784 RRVVAVVY
+784 RRVVSVVY

>member
-1 MDSSDQRLGRSP
+1 MDSTDRCLLVG
-13 PFFTGCVTRFCA
+13 
-25 VVCALLGATFWLPPA
+25 VVCAFFCAPTA

-63 LTPQGA
+63 LTPQGS

-75 RRDINAVLNAAAFG
+75 RRDINASLNAAAFG

-101 ALLVMDGDRSTG
+101 ALLVVDGDRATG
-113 WHPHLDDPPE
+113 WYPELDDPPE
-123 SWTIEVDLGRGV
+123 SWTIEIDLGRGV

-149 APSLFD
+149 APPLFD
-155 LLLSTGEHAVDEVDN
+155 LLLSTGEHAVDAVDN
-170 PIAEAVIYRQRER
+170 PIAESVVYRLRER

-192 TYELDQS
+192 TYELDQP

-209 DLLALEPNT
+209 DLLALKPNT
-218 RLLEVEVEAIGDNI
+218 RLLEVEVEALGDNM

-238 RGGNLEVVLDAFVTQ
+238 RGGNLEVVLDAFVAQ
-253 DLMPLGNA
+253 DLIPLGNA

-274 VQRTI
+274 VRRTI
-279 QAERDVFSHIVLD
+279 QAERDVFSHILLD

-297 FIDKLKIVGGVVA
+297 FVDKLKIVGGVVA

-324 DFFITRRSFGFN
+324 DFFISRRSFGFN

-358 YSGTATRH
+358 YSGTASEYVRQ
-366 VKEVT
+366 VT

-387 VLWKSWDASNRWAF
+387 VLWKNWDASNRRAF

-412 EGFPQNL
+412 EGFPQSL
-419 EFRSHLIDFQSPK
+419 EFRSQLIDFQSSK
-432 SLNALSWEADVPPGT
+432 SLNTLSWEADIPPGT
-447 RLELRSRS
+447 RLEIRSRS
-455 GNEVENLLTYY
+455 GNEVKNLLTYY
-466 DKNGKEVTEKRYDK
+466 DKNGKEVTERRYGK
-480 LIPSFKGPIDTSRV
+480 LIPSFKGPIDTARV
-494 IGDDWS
+494 IGGDWS

-514 SPSPRRYAQLQ
+514 SPSPRRYAQIQL
-525 MRMVTADPSV
+525 RMVAEDPAV

-546 SDPLSERAVSEI
+546 SDPLSQRAVSEI
-558 FPIHVLPGEETEF
+558 FPTQVAPGEETEF

-591 TPAPTRFIGALVND
+591 TPVPVRFIRALVND
-605 TPLEVTDQPVE
+605 APAAVEDQPVQ

-627 RDNDI
+627 RDDDL

-652 QDARTE
+652 QDVRTA
-658 DSSRQRV
+658 DASRQRV
-665 DPGDATDQVAS
+665 DPGDATGQVAS
-676 STNVVGLPVARD
+676 STNVVSLPVARD
-688 LLLNVVFDT
+688 LLRNVVFDT
-697 EVLTPNGDGINDALA
+697 ALLTPNGDGINDVLA
-712 VHADV
+712 VRADV
-717 INILEPRPWHLR
+717 INMLEPRPWHLR

-749 QHFTWDG
+749 WDFTWNG
-756 RDRAGQLVPPGLYV
+756 RDQAGQQVPPGLYV
-770 LELHLDGDAHQQRV
+770 LELHLEGDAQQQRV
-784 RRVVAVVY
+784 RRVISVVY

>member
-1 MDSSDQRLGRSP
+1 MAIFVKSRY
-13 PFFTGCVTRFCA
+13 CVLVCA
-25 VVCALLGATFWLPPA
+25 VLSVLSAN
-40 SADEIRFASRR
+40 ADEIRFASRR
-51 DWQAWPLPGTVE
+51 DWQAWSLPGTVE
-63 LTPQGA
+63 LTPQGG
-69 LKPVAV
+69 LKPIAA
-75 RRDINAVLNAAAFG
+75 RRNINAALNAAAFG
-89 GGIRRAGSNLRD
+89 GGIRAAGSNLR
-101 ALLVMDGDRSTG
+101 AAPLVMDGDISTG

-123 SWTIEVDLGRGV
+123 TWNIEVDLGRGV

-149 APSLFD
+149 APPLFD

-170 PIAEAVIYRQRER
+170 PIAGTVIYRQRER

-209 DLLALEPNT
+209 DLLALDPNT
-218 RLLEVEVEAIGDNI
+218 RLLEVEVEALGDNL
-232 ALGMLE
+232 ALGTLE

-253 DLMPLGNA
+253 DLIPLGNA
-261 QVLIDGDLSTRWF
+261 RVLIDGDLSTRWF
-274 VQRTI
+274 VRRTI
-279 QAERDVFSHIVLD
+279 QAERDVFSHIILD

-297 FIDKLKIVGGVVA
+297 FVDKLKIVGGVVA
-310 RPGGGITAGSGQVI
+310 RPGGGITGGSGRFV
-324 DFFITRRSFGFN
+324 DFFVTLRSFGFN

-358 YSGTATRH
+358 YSGTANDY
-366 VKEVT
+366 VKKVT

-419 EFRSHLIDFQSPK
+419 EFRSHIMDFQSTK

-447 RLELRSRS
+447 RLEIRSRS

-466 DKNGKEVTEKRYDK
+466 DKNGKEVTERKYNK

-494 IGDDWS
+494 IGGDWS

-525 MRMVTADPSV
+525 MRMVTEDPSV
-535 ALQLDALSIAF
+535 ALQLDALTIAF

-558 FPIHVLPGEETEF
+558 FPTEVLPGEETEF
-571 RFFLRPRETK
+571 RFFLRPRQTK
-581 ASGFDRLVLE
+581 ASGFDRLVVE
-591 TPAPTRFIGALVND
+591 TPTPTRFIRALVNNA
-605 TPLEVTDQPVE
+605 PLEVENEPVE

-627 RDNDI
+627 RDDDL

-658 DSSRQRV
+658 DVSRQRV

-676 STNVVGLPVARD
+676 STNVVGLPAARD
-688 LLLNVVFDT
+688 LLLNVVFDN

-712 VHADV
+712 IRADV

-749 QHFTWDG
+749 QDFTWDG
-756 RDRAGQLVPPGLYV
+756 RDQAGQLVPPGLYV

-784 RRVVAVVY
+784 RRVVSVVY